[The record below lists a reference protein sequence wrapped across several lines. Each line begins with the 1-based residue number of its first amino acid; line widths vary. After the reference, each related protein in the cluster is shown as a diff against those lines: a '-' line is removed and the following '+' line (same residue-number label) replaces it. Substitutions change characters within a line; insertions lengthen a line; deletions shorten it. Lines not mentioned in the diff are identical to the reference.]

1 MQTDRSTELLLLSD
15 ILNTHA
21 HTAKEDAYA
30 NKVWYF
36 CLGAAWV
43 VKNPSANAGDTRD
56 VGSITGSGCS
66 PGEGNDYP
74 LQYSYLENPMNREAW
89 RATVHRVIK
98 GQARLRD

>member
-66 PGEGNDYP
+66 PGEGNGYP

-89 RATVHRVIK
+89 RATVHGVQTV
-98 GQARLRD
+98 GSD